1 MAIKLQKFNR
11 IINFFMYSAKDIV
24 VVRCP
29 ERGRKPNI
37 TINGSFTTENY
48 LPAFNITVKNMYLEL
63 KGKQFNK
70 ILVKAGYE
78 NNIVTLEGTI
88 ISLYQETPG
97 PEGSTVIQCV
107 QGSMQE
113 WMDSTIS
120 MNYGAGTMLSTI
132 MTNMSLK
139 LKTYGARLGQT
150 AMTLM
155 LNEPF
160 EYDGTVRGAIDKL
173 RQVFNDQN
181 LCIVIRNNVLT
192 AVCLS
197 KGDSIQR
204 HKLEYLSAPPQSNA
218 GDSSGTYYTT
228 VTAPWEP
235 KLQIG
240 DALEIPTN
248 TYIKNFSI
256 VNSLKK
262 TQTIQVT
269 AISFSFSTVGSE
281 NQMIVQGFNTKL

>member
-1 MAIKLQKFNR
+1 
-11 IINFFMYSAKDIV
+11 MYSAKDIV

-120 MNYGAGTMLSTI
+120 MNYGAGTMLSSI

-281 NQMIVQGFNTKL
+281 NQMTVQGFNTKI